1 MTAPAINRMDIVV
14 VPSVSNFANP
24 YGYFSEGGL
33 RERRQQ
39 NRVTKSPRRSTSGSL
54 VYARHSIHDVIEYEP
69 LIE

>member
-24 YGYFSEGGL
+24 YGYLSEGGL

-39 NRVTKSPRRSTSGSL
+39 NRVTKSPRRSTGGCL
-54 VYARHSIHDVIEYEP
+54 IYTRHGIHDVIEYEP

>member
-24 YGYFSEGGL
+24 YGYLSEGGL

-39 NRVTKSPRRSTSGSL
+39 NRVTKSPRRSIQVGG
-54 VYARHSIHDVIEYEP
+54 
-69 LIE
+69 

>member
-24 YGYFSEGGL
+24 YGYLSEGGL

-54 VYARHSIHDVIEYEP
+54 VYATHSIHDVIEYEP